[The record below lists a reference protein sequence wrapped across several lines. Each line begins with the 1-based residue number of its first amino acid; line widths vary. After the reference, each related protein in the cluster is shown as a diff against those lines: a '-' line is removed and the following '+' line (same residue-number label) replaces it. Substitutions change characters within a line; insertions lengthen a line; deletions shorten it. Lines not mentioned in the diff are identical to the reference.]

1 LWKVTLTTMHPSIGN
16 LHWGEPYQRERDSLM
31 GQASLWDHVEMAF
44 QDRVMDIIDIRL
56 ELVWKLHFSK
66 GFLFF
71 SKENELI
78 SLVKWKSLE
87 NGVSKLFLNL

>member
-1 LWKVTLTTMHPSIGN
+1 
-16 LHWGEPYQRERDSLM
+16 
-31 GQASLWDHVEMAF
+31 MAF